1 MRKGRSE
8 LALNENLNFRVE
20 VRAGTGKVST
30 VTANPAETGRM
41 LKRAASRHSACCQC
55 KSHRPFHRDRGEW
68 LCCKREKLTE
78 RVRTQAF
85 LPGRA
90 LELSDSS

>member
-68 LCCKREKLTE
+68 LSCKREKLTE